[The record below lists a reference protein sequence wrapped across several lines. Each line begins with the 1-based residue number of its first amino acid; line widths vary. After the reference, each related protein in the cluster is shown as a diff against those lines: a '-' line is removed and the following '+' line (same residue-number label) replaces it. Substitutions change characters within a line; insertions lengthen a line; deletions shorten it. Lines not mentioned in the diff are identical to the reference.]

1 MVVIFGLIVRIIA
14 IVSRSGNC
22 VMHSIEERVWDVQSL
37 LSLFSP
43 DSIKPMYTETIGTG
57 SGNGNNNDRV
67 LCMILRCSRVHVQA
81 TEIAMTIFIRALMMF
96 IILTGQN

>member
-22 VMHSIEERVWDVQSL
+22 VMHSIEERAWDVQSL

-43 DSIKPMYTETIGTG
+43 DSIKPMYTETIGKG

-67 LCMILRCSRVHVQA
+67 QCMILRCSRVHV
-81 TEIAMTIFIRALMMF
+81 
-96 IILTGQN
+96 